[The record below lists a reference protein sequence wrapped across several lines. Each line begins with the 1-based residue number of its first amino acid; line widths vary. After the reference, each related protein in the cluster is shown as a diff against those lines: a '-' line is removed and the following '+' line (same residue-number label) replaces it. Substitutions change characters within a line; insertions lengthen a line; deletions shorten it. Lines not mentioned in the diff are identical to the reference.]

1 MDTTFW
7 GPPAWV
13 LLHSIAF
20 NYVPNELNRETYRL
34 FFENLQNILPCIYCR
49 ASYIEYIS
57 YVPISQFLDSSKEL
71 SLWLYQIH
79 NLVNDKLRKQGLIK
93 WQDPS
98 FEEIYKRY
106 SDSNDAI
113 DRCQLRC
120 HSIMGWNF
128 LYCIGFVFPENG
140 RTAAQTSHYNGY
152 YIFFNTLAKVL
163 PKKGGYN
170 DMYNRYLQE
179 NSILDNLESRDKLKK
194 WIYNLEITINN
205 TQKVNCDE
213 FAKIEDEIELYRAGC
228 DGLKGDLKPTCRR
241 ILKK

>member
-20 NYVPNELNRETYRL
+20 NYVPNELNRETYQI

-57 YVPISQFLDSSKEL
+57 YEPISQHLDNSKDL
-71 SLWLYQIH
+71 SLWLYKIH

-98 FEEIYKRY
+98 FEEVYKRY
-106 SDSNDAI
+106 SDSNEAI

-128 LYCIGFVFPENG
+128 LYCIAFVFPENG
-140 RTAAQTSHYNGY
+140 RTAAQTSHYSGY
-152 YIFFNTLAKVL
+152 YTFFNTLANVL
-163 PKKGGYN
+163 PYKGGYQ
-170 DMYNRYLQE
+170 DIYKEYLHA
-179 NSILDNLESRDKLKK
+179 NPILEYLESREDIKK
-194 WIYNLEITINN
+194 WIYNLEITVNN
-205 TQKVNCDE
+205 KFKVKCDE
-213 FAKIEDEIELYRAGC
+213 FSKIENDIENYRAGC
-228 DGLKGDLKPTCRR
+228 DSIKSDTKPTCRR